1 MIDKKAK
8 SCKLSFQTESQL
20 TSGKL
25 NQIKQETQKT
35 KMTLE
40 LWETEIVSLNNTLF
54 DAINRTSREQGLF
67 EELPHRIILLIDLG
81 RLIRS
86 EYS

>member
-1 MIDKKAK
+1 
-8 SCKLSFQTESQL
+8 
-20 TSGKL
+20 
-25 NQIKQETQKT
+25 
-35 KMTLE
+35 MTLE
-40 LWETEIVSLNNTLF
+40 LWETEIASLNNTLF

-86 EYS
+86 EFS